1 MKMPP
6 ATLTFLLFLAFVGCS
21 VPPASN
27 SPAEVSKTPAAT
39 PTANVSP
46 AVGNDNSTSP
56 QDENA
61 DADARPTAFTGTA
74 GITDKK
80 NEIAGAALLVDVRA
94 ARHPEFDRI
103 VFEFRGDLPS
113 YHIEYI
119 DKPVRQCGSGNAVAI
134 AGDAWL
140 QIRFSPANAH
150 DERGGSTVPM
160 SRSKPDLTV
169 VKEVAATC
177 DFEAEVEWVAGM
189 AKPNKY
195 RLIELKNPTR
205 LAVDIQH

>member
-1 MKMPP
+1 MKTPP
-6 ATLTFLLFLAFVGCS
+6 AIVLFLLCLAIGGCS
-21 VPPASN
+21 VPSASN
-27 SPAEVSKTPAAT
+27 SPADVSETPAAS
-39 PTANVSP
+39 PTAAAPP
-46 AVGNDNSTSP
+46 AAENDNSRSP

-61 DADARPTAFTGTA
+61 DDNTRPTLFTGTA

-80 NEIAGAALLVDVRA
+80 FEIAGAALLVDVRA

-119 DKPVRQCGSGNAVAI
+119 DKPVRQCGSGNAAAI

-140 QIRFSPANAH
+140 QMRFSPANAH
-150 DERGGSTVPM
+150 DERGESTVPM

-177 DFEAEVEWVAGM
+177 DFEAEVEWVAGV

-195 RLIELKNPTR
+195 RVTELNNPTR